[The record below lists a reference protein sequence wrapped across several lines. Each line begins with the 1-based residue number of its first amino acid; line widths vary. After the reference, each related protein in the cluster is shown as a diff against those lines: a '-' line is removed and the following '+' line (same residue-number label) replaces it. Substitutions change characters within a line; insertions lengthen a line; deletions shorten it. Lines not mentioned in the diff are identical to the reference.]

1 MLLNRTTVA
10 LTALLGLQGISY
22 YATAA
27 RPELTPNPPPLSAF
41 PQRVGAWQSIQDAPL
56 EPEVLD
62 VLKADDTLNRVY
74 AKPGVNAPAYFFIA
88 FFKTQ
93 RTGSTPH
100 SPKNCLPGSGWE
112 PIEKPG
118 LVSIDVPGRST
129 PLVANR
135 YVVARG
141 DDKSVTIYWYQSHD
155 RVIASEF
162 AAKFWLIADAIRY
175 RRSDTA
181 LVKVVI
187 PVTEG
192 SAQTATDEGVQ
203 FVRAAYPAVA
213 AQLPK

>member
-1 MLLNRTTVA
+1 MTTAA
-10 LTALLGLQGISY
+10 LTGLLCLQGVLY

-27 RPELTPNPPPLSAF
+27 RPELTPNVGPLRAF
-41 PQRVGAWQSIQDAPL
+41 PQQVGGWQSIQDVPL

-74 AKPGVNAPAYFFIA
+74 AKRGVNAPAYFFIA

-93 RTGSTPH
+93 RTGSAPH

-118 LVSIDVPGRST
+118 VVSIDVPGRAM

-141 DDKSVTIYWYQSHD
+141 EDKSVTIYWYQSHD

-162 AAKFWLIADAIRY
+162 AAKFWLISDAIRY

-187 PVTEG
+187 PVVGG
-192 SAQTATDEGVQ
+192 SAQEAGNEGVQ
-203 FVRAAYPAVA
+203 FVQAAYPAIA
-213 AQLPK
+213 AQLPR

>member
-1 MLLNRTTVA
+1 MRFSRTSIA
-10 LTALLGLQGISY
+10 LTALLGLQGLLY

-27 RPELTPNPPPLSAF
+27 RPELTPNPAPLAAF
-41 PQRVGAWQSIQDAPL
+41 PQRVGAWQSIKDIPL
-56 EPEVLD
+56 EAEVLD

-74 AKPGVNAPAYFFIA
+74 VMPGSDTPAYFFIA

-93 RTGSTPH
+93 RTGSAPH

-112 PIEKPG
+112 PVEKPG
-118 LVSIDVPGRST
+118 VISIGVPGRPT
-129 PLVANR
+129 PVVANR

-155 RVIASEF
+155 RIIASEF
-162 AAKFWLIADAIRY
+162 AAKFWLISDAIRY

-187 PVTEG
+187 PVADGGVQKAVE
-192 SAQTATDEGVQ
+192 SGVQ
-203 FVRAAYPAVA
+203 FVRAAYPAIS